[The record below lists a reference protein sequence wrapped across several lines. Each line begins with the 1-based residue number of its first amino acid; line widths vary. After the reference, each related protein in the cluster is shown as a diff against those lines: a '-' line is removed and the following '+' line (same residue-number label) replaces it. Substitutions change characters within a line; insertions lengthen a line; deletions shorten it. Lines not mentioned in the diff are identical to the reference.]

1 MTCKIPTNTYAP
13 SSRQL
18 SEAIKQTEKPRRKQ
32 GTMRRAWAYLAGSGG
47 DAENEDA
54 SATDKGSHIST
65 DEQQKTNAGDQQQK
79 QHKDG
84 PSDGDD
90 GPLAEARHSAGGIDG
105 NDHHVQPDVFK
116 THAKDSV
123 VASGGGDGAAD
134 VAAMDESATSVS
146 SASKSGINHASDKQ
160 DDGIVGAIDNTS
172 KEKQQTEPATPA
184 SSNPPPAAAPSSGLG
199 LGLASAAALQLVANA
214 ETPQRAERIVDVG
227 AATPAALHY
236 EEPPA
241 TDQSSL
247 LEQSWDPM
255 ASTSTEEETADDD
268 EAGDND
274 NDGNVGNGADMEGA
288 IATTSTSI
296 GPSPPQSNGAISFG
310 EPPTPIVGNRSNRN
324 NQEGDGRGKFV
335 AENKEEE
342 DVLVGS
348 NLSIPVIVD
357 PNGAPPASNGSSTKS
372 SGGGKKGWSFFGML
386 QSAEEGAGGADGEIS
401 VLADVKSVVEGEEKK
416 KRHDSGDGS
425 KDVGVQLAHIG
436 DEGGKTGA
444 VPKAPEQQQAPE
456 EASPLPVEPK
466 PNAVV
471 DAIPPDIGTGNGT
484 DDDYASEVD
493 LDEFDGSID
502 RNDERDNASTLSHT
516 PSPTSPKRQEM
527 TNKLLANL
535 MADVADDEDG
545 DGSIVPIKVVQPP
558 SKGDGEECNVDEQ
571 DQGDDV
577 AVAEEEVEISSTGVL
592 EVDADEVFGLHESL
606 NESKRNLVAS
616 GADEKTGGTASTG
629 GQGPS
634 ADVDTDENDYGD
646 DFEGVENELLESFRD
661 SKAAPVKPEKPRTRP
676 DEVTVDPRALARG
689 FGAPAQERNNR
700 RHLKTLEEDDEDE
713 ERRAV
718 GDGASPTPDEMGH
731 VEPHPNQE
739 LFDIIDRNFESF
751 SPQGDPLGEDQK
763 RYLTSEDVRLCFVAF
778 VAIFS
783 PPPITTLAEEYN
795 HSLDDDL
802 AAEREEL
809 ERQRTELDRSGSGHG
824 EAISGDRQRHGGDDE
839 GEAGADDG
847 DNDARRRPHVPMDLV
862 VALWEEV
869 LRTVG
874 DEGALKPGT
883 DGVLAARDG
892 QYSPAISYVRDALVS
907 LGLVDVV
914 SGSTVGRDDGMQS
927 IHLDDEDGFFGKVL
941 GGFRNDKGRGGSR
954 QRGSVETMVVH
965 QSINQQYGEYLA
977 DEHHCYEF
985 PQIVAEYRRRW
996 SKAVVKCSMTEG
1008 GEWSEF
1014 TSGYDLYTLP
1024 WNLTCTSIFDECAAL
1039 MRDQRY
1045 VIRRLEEVGVIDGTT
1060 AHVTDVDELLR
1071 TICEQWED
1079 YNGTVDWKA
1088 FILETYGHIKSYA
1101 ASLLKSREDAA
1112 NAARGDG
1119 EISRSFD
1126 ADELDSPD
1134 ASRLLEAGRALHL
1147 IGVSLG
1153 THCYVDE
1160 EIEYYLESLRFK
1172 EATPDGD
1179 DRVDYSDT
1187 LHCLGF
1193 AYDSV
1198 GRTAEALE
1206 KYDEALDIRLKLLGE
1221 DDLRVA
1227 ETMHNKG
1234 AICCE
1239 NGECD
1244 EALSCLEEALRIR
1257 REHFGDVHESCA
1269 DTEQWLGNVM
1279 REWEDHEEA
1288 MMYFREALRI
1298 KKILLGKDHEDVGNI
1313 VYNLAVVLDDLG
1325 KFDVSMGCYKEAL
1338 RIRRLNY
1345 GADDAHTAD
1354 YLQCMGNVSNALEQQ
1369 QEAHD
1374 YFKESIEIRE
1384 QFLQTEVID
1393 LLGEDFDPFVVEL
1406 KPCSEETQAQYEKLI
1421 LCYEEVSVRR
1431 ELCIFSGPVP
1441 SICPRTNLFQQN
1453 LYLLN

>member
-1 MTCKIPTNTYAP
+1 
-13 SSRQL
+13 
-18 SEAIKQTEKPRRKQ
+18 
-32 GTMRRAWAYLAGSGG
+32 MRRAWAYLAGSGG
-47 DAENEDA
+47 DADDNAEAD
-54 SATDKGSHIST
+54 SATDKKGFVST
-65 DEQQKTNAGDQQQK
+65 GDEYETNAGDQQK
-79 QHKDG
+79 QHKQG
-84 PSDGDD
+84 TSDDD
-90 GPLAEARHSAGGIDG
+90 GSPAVAPSSADGIDG
-105 NDHHVQPDVFK
+105 NDHHVQPDESK
-116 THAKDSV
+116 TRAEESDTAGV
-123 VASGGGDGAAD
+123 LPIGDDGAAP
-134 VAAMDESATSVS
+134 AAAVDESPEAVS
-146 SASKSGINHASDKQ
+146 YASKGGTNHASD
-160 DDGIVGAIDNTS
+160 DEGDGTSIAGAIDNNQ
-172 KEKQQTEPATPA
+172 EKQTELEPSAA
-184 SSNPPPAAAPSSGLG
+184 SNPPPAAASSGLG
-199 LGLASAAALQLVANA
+199 LGLASAAAFQLVANA
-214 ETPQRAERIVDVG
+214 ETPQRAERIVDVDAAG
-227 AATPAALHY
+227 AAATAGVADATEGAVRY
-236 EEPPA
+236 DASSEAPP
-241 TDQSSL
+241 TTGQSSL

-255 ASTSTEEETADDD
+255 ASTSTEEETADIYDD
-268 EAGDND
+268 DDDDDDRDDDNVD
-274 NDGNVGNGADMEGA
+274 VMDGA
-288 IATTSTSI
+288 IATNSTGI
-296 GPSPPQSNGAISFG
+296 GPSPPQSNGASSFG
-310 EPPTPIVGNRSNRN
+310 EPPTPIVGNRSSRN
-324 NQEGDGRGKFV
+324 DQEGSGGKFV
-335 AENKEEE
+335 AENKEE
-342 DVLVGS
+342 DALVGS
-348 NLSIPVIVD
+348 DLSIPVIVD
-357 PNGAPPASNGSSTKS
+357 PNAAPPASNGSSAKS
-372 SGGGKKGWSFFGML
+372 NDNAKKGWSFFGML
-386 QSAEEGAGGADGEIS
+386 KSAEEGGGADGEIS
-401 VLADVKSVVEGEEKK
+401 VLTDVKSVVKEDKK
-416 KRHDSGDGS
+416 VDGSGDGPEEGAHKS
-425 KDVGVQLAHIG
+425 PPAHTFQEKDTVGAS
-436 DEGGKTGA
+436 
-444 VPKAPEQQQAPE
+444 KAPEQQQAPK
-456 EASPLPVEPK
+456 EAPPSPSPVA
-466 PNAVV
+466 PNSDAVV
-471 DAIPPDIGTGNGT
+471 DAIPPGIGTE
-484 DDDYASEVD
+484 DDYASEVD
-493 LDEFDGSID
+493 LDEFDGSVD
-502 RNDERDNASTLSHT
+502 RDNGGDNASKSSQT
-516 PSPTSPKRQEM
+516 SPPPSPKRQEL
-527 TNKLLANL
+527 TNELLANL
-535 MADVADDEDG
+535 MADVADDEG
-545 DGSIVPIKVVQPP
+545 DGSIVPIKMVQPP
-558 SKGDGEECNVDEQ
+558 SKGDGEEDNADGHGQ
-571 DQGDDV
+571 DDKA
-577 AVAEEEVEISSTGVL
+577 AVADEEVEVSSTGVL

-606 NESKRNLVAS
+606 NGSKRNLVAS
-616 GADEKTGGTASTG
+616 GADEQTGGTVSADD
-629 GQGPS
+629 QGPS
-634 ADVDTDENDYGD
+634 ADVDADQNDYGD
-646 DFEGVENELLESFRD
+646 DFEGVEDELLESFRD
-661 SKAAPVKPEKPRTRP
+661 SKAAPAKPEKPRTRP
-676 DEVTVDPRALARG
+676 DEVIIDPRALARG

-718 GDGASPTPDEMGH
+718 RDGASPTPDEMGH

-763 RYLTSEDVRLCFVAF
+763 RYLTTEDVRLCFVAF

-783 PPPITTLAEEYN
+783 PPPITALAEEYN

-809 ERQRTELDRSGSGHG
+809 ERQRAALDRSGSGHG
-824 EAISGDRQRHGGDDE
+824 ESNGGGRQQHGYDDE
-839 GEAGADDG
+839 GEVGVDDD
-847 DNDARRRPHVPMDLV
+847 DNNARRRPHVPMDLV

-874 DEGALKPGT
+874 DEGTLKPGT
-883 DGVLAARDG
+883 DGVSAAKDG

-914 SGSTVGRDDGMQS
+914 SGSTVGRDNGMHS
-927 IHLDDEDGFFGKVL
+927 IHLEDEDGFFGKVL
-941 GGFRNDKGRGGSR
+941 GGFRNDKGRGESR

-1014 TSGYDLYTLP
+1014 TSGYDLHTLP
-1024 WNLTCTSIFDECAAL
+1024 WNLTCTSMFDECAAL

-1045 VIRRLEEVGVIDGTT
+1045 VIRRLEEVGVLDGTT

-1088 FILETYGHIKSYA
+1088 FILETYGHIKAYA
-1101 ASLLKSREDAA
+1101 ASLLKSNEDAA
-1112 NAARGDG
+1112 NAAARGDG
-1119 EISRSFD
+1119 NISASFD
-1126 ADELDSPD
+1126 ADELDSSD

-1153 THCYVDE
+1153 THGYVDE

-1239 NGECD
+1239 NGDCD
-1244 EALSCLEEALRIR
+1244 EALNCLEEALRIR

-1269 DTEQWLGNVM
+1269 DTMQWLGNVM

-1298 KKILLGKDHEDVGNI
+1298 KKILLGKDHEDVGNT

-1325 KFDVSMGCYKEAL
+1325 KYDVSMGCYKEAL

-1345 GADDAHTAD
+1345 GSDDAHTAD

-1384 QFLQTEVID
+1384 QFLQTEVIN

-1406 KPCSEETQAQYEKLI
+1406 KPCGEETQAQYEKLI
-1421 LCYEEVSVRR
+1421 LCYEEVSERR
-1431 ELCIFSGPVP
+1431 GVSCLLFSFYLHIRERFHP
-1441 SICPRTNLFQQN
+1441 NLN
-1453 LYLLN
+1453 

>member
-1 MTCKIPTNTYAP
+1 VPVHRVAALPPP
-13 SSRQL
+13 SG
-18 SEAIKQTEKPRRKQ
+18 AD
-32 GTMRRAWAYLAGSGG
+32 GGS
-47 DAENEDA
+47 AEV
-54 SATDKGSHIST
+54 
-65 DEQQKTNAGDQQQK
+65 
-79 QHKDG
+79 
-84 PSDGDD
+84 DD
-90 GPLAEARHSAGGIDG
+90 GAGGI
-105 NDHHVQPDVFK
+105 N
-116 THAKDSV
+116 A
-123 VASGGGDGAAD
+123 ASGGEDG
-134 VAAMDESATSVS
+134 
-146 SASKSGINHASDKQ
+146 
-160 DDGIVGAIDNTS
+160 
-172 KEKQQTEPATPA
+172 
-184 SSNPPPAAAPSSGLG
+184 
-199 LGLASAAALQLVANA
+199 
-214 ETPQRAERIVDVG
+214 
-227 AATPAALHY
+227 
-236 EEPPA
+236 
-241 TDQSSL
+241 
-247 LEQSWDPM
+247 
-255 ASTSTEEETADDD
+255 
-268 EAGDND
+268 
-274 NDGNVGNGADMEGA
+274 
-288 IATTSTSI
+288 
-296 GPSPPQSNGAISFG
+296 
-310 EPPTPIVGNRSNRN
+310 
-324 NQEGDGRGKFV
+324 
-335 AENKEEE
+335 
-342 DVLVGS
+342 
-348 NLSIPVIVD
+348 
-357 PNGAPPASNGSSTKS
+357 
-372 SGGGKKGWSFFGML
+372 
-386 QSAEEGAGGADGEIS
+386 AEEGI
-401 VLADVKSVVEGEEKK
+401 
-416 KRHDSGDGS
+416 
-425 KDVGVQLAHIG
+425 
-436 DEGGKTGA
+436 
-444 VPKAPEQQQAPE
+444 
-456 EASPLPVEPK
+456 
-466 PNAVV
+466 
-471 DAIPPDIGTGNGT
+471 
-484 DDDYASEVD
+484 
-493 LDEFDGSID
+493 
-502 RNDERDNASTLSHT
+502 
-516 PSPTSPKRQEM
+516 
-527 TNKLLANL
+527 
-535 MADVADDEDG
+535 
-545 DGSIVPIKVVQPP
+545 
-558 SKGDGEECNVDEQ
+558 
-571 DQGDDV
+571 
-577 AVAEEEVEISSTGVL
+577 EEEVEVSSTGVL

-606 NESKRNLVAS
+606 NGSKRNLV
-616 GADEKTGGTASTG
+616 GGSHKHVHAGNS
-629 GQGPS
+629 QGRLS
-634 ADVDTDENDYGD
+634 ADGDADENDSGD
-646 DFEGVENELLESFRD
+646 EYMGVEEELLESFRD
-661 SKAAPVKPEKPRTRP
+661 SKVAPAARPPKPRTRP

-718 GDGASPTPDEMGH
+718 RDGASPTPDEMGH

-751 SPQGDPLGEDQK
+751 SPQGDPLGEDQR
-763 RYLTSEDVRLCFVAF
+763 RYLTTEDVRLCFVAF

-783 PPPITTLAEEYN
+783 PPPITSLAEEYN
-795 HSLDDDL
+795 HTLDDDL

-809 ERQRTELDRSGSGHG
+809 ERQRAELDRSGSGHG
-824 EAISGDRQRHGGDDE
+824 EPISSARQRQGGDDD
-839 GEAGADDG
+839 GEKAGADDDDG
-847 DNDARRRPHVPMDLV
+847 DARRRPHVPMDLV

-874 DEGALKPGT
+874 DKGALTPGAN
-883 DGVLAARDG
+883 GISAARDG

-914 SGSTVGRDDGMQS
+914 SGKSIGEHDGMQS

-941 GGFRNDKGRGGSR
+941 GSFRNEKDRGGSR
-954 QRGSVETMVVH
+954 IRGSVETMVVH

-996 SKAVVKCSMTEG
+996 SKAVVKCSMTER

-1024 WNLTCTSIFDECAAL
+1024 WNLTCTSMFDECAAL

-1045 VIRRLEEVGVIDGTT
+1045 VIRRLEEVGVLDGTT

-1079 YNGTVDWKA
+1079 YTGTVDWKA

-1101 ASLLKSREDAA
+1101 ASLLKSKEDAA
-1112 NAARGDG
+1112 KRVHGD
-1119 EISRSFD
+1119 EEVSRSFD
-1126 ADELDSPD
+1126 ADELDAPD

-1153 THCYVDE
+1153 THGYVDE

-1172 EATPDGD
+1172 EATPEGE

-1206 KYDEALDIRLKLLGE
+1206 KYDDALDLRLKLLGE

-1244 EALSCLEEALRIR
+1244 EALNCLEEALRIR

-1279 REWEDHEEA
+1279 REWDDHEEA
-1288 MMYFREALRI
+1288 MMYFREALRV
-1298 KKILLGKDHEDVGNI
+1298 KKILLGKDNEDVGNT

-1345 GADDAHTAD
+1345 GTDDAHTAD

-1384 QFLQTEVID
+1384 QLLQTEVFD
-1393 LLGEDFDPFVVEL
+1393 LLGEDFDPFFVEL
-1406 KPCSEETQAQYEKLI
+1406 KPCSDEIQAQYEKLI
-1421 LCYEEVSVRR
+1421 LCYEEVSNHAT
-1431 ELCIFSGPVP
+1431 S
-1441 SICPRTNLFQQN
+1441 
-1453 LYLLN
+1453 